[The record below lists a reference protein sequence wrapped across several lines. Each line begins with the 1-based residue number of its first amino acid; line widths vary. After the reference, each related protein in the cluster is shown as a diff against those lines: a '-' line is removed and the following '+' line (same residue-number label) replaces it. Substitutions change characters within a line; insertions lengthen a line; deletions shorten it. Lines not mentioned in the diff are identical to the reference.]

1 MGKYICDWQSS
12 SDLVAEQIMDY
23 IHRENLQPGDIL
35 PKEKEFA
42 EMFQVSPRVI
52 REAVSRLR
60 GKELLTAKQRLGT
73 QVNKPDVFKVVQK
86 MLPMTFLTGEEKQD
100 LLTLRLVLE
109 QGLPDLLFRNLNDS
123 VIADLEAT
131 VHMEELGPSCWVGYP
146 DYDYEF
152 HKKVYEAT
160 QCHTLVDLHKL
171 LWSLRKQRRDLPS
184 SAPEII
190 CPVEDAHQAPPVPE
204 VDPVEDDQ
212 MVSHRDL
219 LNAIIGRDA
228 QAFRRLSPRH
238 WEHFFLKNR
247 S

>member
-42 EMFQVSPRVI
+42 EMFQVSPRVV
-52 REAVSRLR
+52 REAVARLR

-86 MLPMTFLTGEEKQD
+86 MLPMKFLTGEEKQG

-123 VIADLEAT
+123 VIAGLEAT
-131 VHMEELGPSCWVGYP
+131 VRMEELGPSCWVGYP

-160 QCHTLVDLHKL
+160 QCHTLVALHEL
-171 LWSLRKQRRDLPS
+171 LWNLLKQRRDLPS
-184 SAPEII
+184 APETI
-190 CPVEDAHQAPPVPE
+190 CPVEDAHQASSAPE
-204 VDPVEDDQ
+204 VDPVEDGQ
-212 MVSHRDL
+212 KVSHCDL
-219 LNAIIGRDA
+219 LNAIIRRDA
-228 QAFRRLSPRH
+228 QDFRQLSSHH
-238 WEHFFLKNR
+238 WEHYFLKFR